1 MPNRRPDVSEY
12 TPNYTTYISEAPEG
26 GIVTVLRQQGSEILG
41 MLSALPESMGGHRYA
56 PGKWSIRELV
66 GHLNDAERSFG
77 HRAFRFSRGD
87 GSPMPGFDEDAYIA
101 ASNYDVRTLADLTEE
116 FGHLRA
122 ATSADF
128 MHLTP
133 EAWDRRGIANG
144 KEISVRALAF
154 VIAGHAQHHLKVLR
168 ERYLG

>member
-66 GHLNDAERSFG
+66 GHLNDAERSFS

-133 EAWDRRGIANG
+133 EAWDRHGIANG

-154 VIAGHAQHHLKVLR
+154 VIAGHAQHHLNVLR

>member
-26 GIVTVLRQQGSEILG
+26 NILTVLRRQGDEIQG
-41 MLSALPESMGGHRYA
+41 MLASLPESMGGHRYA

-77 HRAFRFSRGD
+77 HRAFRFSRRD
-87 GSPMPGFDEDAYIA
+87 AAPMPGFDEDAYIA
-101 ASNYDVRTLADLTEE
+101 ASNYDVRTLADLGQE

-122 ATSADF
+122 AALADF
-128 MHLTP
+128 SHLSP
-133 EAWDRRGIANG
+133 EAWNFRGIANG
-144 KEISVRALAF
+144 REISVRALAF
-154 VIAGHAQHHLKVLR
+154 VLAGHAEHHLKILR
-168 ERYLG
+168 ERYLA